1 MSVRALNWAFDQK
14 GMQPASKLLLIALAN
29 HADDSGY
36 AWPGIEGIADRW
48 DMSPRTVSRHIHLL
62 SIDGLISVSPRYR
75 DNGSQTSNAYQL
87 SMTPLTDC
95 HPPPDTGVI
104 PPMTAVSPPEPS
116 LETTVETSTLP
127 TWLAMLA
134 NEQPLDE
141 KTATVILGWAEDYP
155 EADLQDMAVTVV
167 LKWPEYKRKNK
178 SIFATF
184 KNWYRRN
191 LTSDV
196 KLKSSYRNGT
206 AKPQTSRDSIELA
219 ARIQEAGHHPASPE
233 AQAMRQEA
241 RDGVREST

>member
-29 HADDSGY
+29 HADDNGY

-48 DMSPRTVSRHIHLL
+48 DMSSRTVSRHIHLL
-62 SIDGLISVSPRYR
+62 SIDGLITVSPRYR

-95 HPPPDTGVI
+95 HPPHDTGVI

-141 KTATVILGWAEDYP
+141 KTATVILGWA
-155 EADLQDMAVTVV
+155 A
-167 LKWPEYKRKNK
+167 
-178 SIFATF
+178 
-184 KNWYRRN
+184 
-191 LTSDV
+191 
-196 KLKSSYRNGT
+196 
-206 AKPQTSRDSIELA
+206 
-219 ARIQEAGHHPASPE
+219 
-233 AQAMRQEA
+233 
-241 RDGVREST
+241 